1 MYLVVVLA
9 SDDDDDDVSG
19 VAIITIPS
27 TIHSCTDAEKL
38 L

>member
-9 SDDDDDDVSG
+9 SDDDDDVSG